1 MATRIDW
8 HQVATTTL
16 GIVAGTV
23 ASLGT
28 VAVAVA
34 GFTLS
39 FDAIRAVAVAAHVR
53 PSWAWLM
60 PLSVDGAMSV
70 ATVAAVV
77 LRRLGRRPAYP
88 WLVVLSGA
96 AISIACNALHARG
109 GHPLGE
115 RAAMAV
121 SAIPPVMLALSVHL
135 LVVLAV
141 AVADRVTAT
150 VGAASPEMAL
160 AAQAPPVSVAEVA
173 DRRDETASGDDEADA
188 AEDASHAVAPTAQW
202 RPTVA
207 LAAVPTLSGAG
218 AHHPVGGRHA
228 GTHGDLADR
237 RSTADIVAD
246 LHRRHP
252 DATAEQIAEMAGRS
266 VRTVERYLPAARR
279 ARQMTATTH
288 DRINGTAVAASN

>member
-8 HQVATTTL
+8 HQVATTAL
-16 GIVAGTV
+16 GIIAGTV

-88 WLVVLSGA
+88 WLVVLAGA
-96 AISIACNALHARG
+96 GISIACNALHARG
-109 GHPLGE
+109 GQPLGV

-141 AVADRVTAT
+141 AVADRQPAVELAT
-150 VGAASPEMAL
+150 TDTPPAL
-160 AAQAPPVSVAEVA
+160 TPSVAVSVGTDKATDTAAVVAGGGEAEPGSW
-173 DRRDETASGDDEADA
+173 RQ
-188 AEDASHAVAPTAQW
+188 AVQ
-202 RPTVA
+202 
-207 LAAVPTLSGAG
+207 LAAVPPLPDTDTTATATGPRAVV
-218 AHHPVGGRHA
+218 HGG
-228 GTHGDLADR
+228 TADR
-237 RSTADIVAD
+237 RATADIVAD

-252 DATAEQIAEMAGRS
+252 DATAKEIAKMAGRS
-266 VRTVERYLPAARR
+266 VRTVERHLPAARR
-279 ARQMTATTH
+279 AGTADTDTAE
-288 DRINGTAVAASN
+288 RINGVAVAANAN